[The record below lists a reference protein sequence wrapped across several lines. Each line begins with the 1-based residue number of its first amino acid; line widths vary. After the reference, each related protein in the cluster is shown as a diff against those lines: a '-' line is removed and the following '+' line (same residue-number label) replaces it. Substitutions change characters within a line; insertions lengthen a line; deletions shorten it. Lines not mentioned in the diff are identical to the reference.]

1 VKSTPVYAVLLKPV
15 LNYNSRKRRLPFINY
30 LKLGIVPLFAT
41 SYWIYQACLF
51 IIISWRFANCYRLT
65 TMTLLGR
72 NEFDA
77 AMKVLVVVAI
87 YKGENPFADLVW

>member
-1 VKSTPVYAVLLKPV
+1 MLLKPV

-41 SYWIYQACLF
+41 AYWICQACLF
-51 IIISWRFANCYRLT
+51 IIIGSRFANCYHPAA
-65 TMTLLGR
+65 MTLLGR

-77 AMKVLVVVAI
+77 AMKVLVVVPI
-87 YKGENPFADLVW
+87 HKGENPFADLVW